1 MISGGKLGWKK
12 SEMEDYRT
20 FENFCLKLLLCVIL
34 LVFHPFFMKNLPVS
48 NPYFCNLYP
57 FEELATVLKVFL
69 AYTLILAQY
78 VNEAEIC

>member
-1 MISGGKLGWKK
+1 MFKIATL
-12 SEMEDYRT
+12 RHIA
-20 FENFCLKLLLCVIL
+20 CLSPI
-34 LVFHPFFMKNLPVS
+34 FMKNLPVS
-48 NPYFCNLYP
+48 NPYFCNLCP